1 MFAGKWM
8 ELEIIML
15 SEISQTNKDKY
26 HMFFSYAE
34 SRALQKKKKE
44 WHKCKGV
51 CLLVGIRE
59 GKVKWEGDEEVNMI
73 EVLHMHIWE

>member
-1 MFAGKWM
+1 V

-34 SRALQKKKKE
+34 SRALQKKKK
-44 WHKCKGV
+44 KNDTSVKGSV
-51 CLLVGIRE
+51 CWWESERE
-59 GKVKWEGDEEVNMI
+59 R
-73 EVLHMHIWE
+73 